1 MKEVSKS
8 YWYHRLSRF
17 LRHATPE
24 RWENLVMA
32 QAQYLL
38 GASHVHGLPPL
49 MYIDPINYCILH
61 CPLCPTGQGVL
72 GRKKGKMS
80 FDLFKRLVDEIAH
93 KVCFLNL
100 YNWGE
105 PLLHP
110 QIFDMV
116 EYATSKG
123 ISVRISSNLNRLTP
137 GQANLMV
144 ESGLEELLV
153 DLDGATQETY
163 EKYRVGGNLASVI
176 ENIRSIVSA
185 KKNSD
190 VPFPLITA
198 RVLLT
203 KFNQSEIH
211 QIRTLAWGLGVD
223 RFWVAPVY
231 VDLKCPDDIEKW
243 VTGAGRT
250 KKDRPRGQP
259 HKCDQ
264 LWRNLTISWD
274 GGVFPCCWFHEQ
286 EHDFGNVSDGGDLV
300 KTWNNE
306 CFIQSRLF
314 VAGKV
319 QSPPNTMCGQCKGY
333 PEYHYS
339 YSSLDKRYRPDGLS
353 G

>member
-1 MKEVSKS
+1 MIIEVSKS
-8 YWYHRLSRF
+8 YWSHRLSRF
-17 LRHATPE
+17 LRHATPK
-24 RWENLVMA
+24 RWESLVRA
-32 QAQYLL
+32 QAQYFL
-38 GASHVHGLPPL
+38 GSSHVYGLPPL
-49 MYIDPINYCILH
+49 MYIDPINYCNLH

-80 FDLFKRLVDEIAH
+80 FDLFARLVDEISH
-93 KVCFLNL
+93 EVCFLNL

-137 GQANLMV
+137 EQANLMV

-185 KKNSD
+185 KKKYN

-198 RVLLT
+198 RVLVT
-203 KFNQSEIH
+203 KYNQSEIH
-211 QIRTLAWGLGVD
+211 QIRTLAWSLGVD
-223 RFWVAPVY
+223 RFWTAPIY
-231 VDLKCPDDIEKW
+231 VDLKRPDDIEKW

-250 KKDRPRGQP
+250 KKDRPLGQP
-259 HKCDQ
+259 RKCDQ

-286 EHDFGNVSDGGDLV
+286 EHDFGNVYGGEDLV
-300 KTWNNE
+300 KIWNNE
-306 CFIQSRLF
+306 RFIESRLF
-314 VAGKV
+314 VTGKV
-319 QSPPNTMCGQCKGY
+319 QSPPNVMCGQCKGY

-339 YSSLDKRYRPDGLS
+339 YSR
-353 G
+353 